1 MNKRLMIA
9 LPIIALLSSCGFGG
23 KKDNNAP
30 KNDAFSNIV
39 EQMNISQATKDEVA
53 DRYDEFA
60 FVASKYEDMKMYRKL
75 DDGSWSDEPLGIS
88 FESTDYYK
96 TSCILNTEH
105 AYCKFAEV
113 HNYGSETPWYSTEFE
128 VDLDENGQFEYVGS
142 HSSIAPRQPKDA
154 YYNIY
159 NSVFA
164 WKTSLLC
171 GATEL
176 LCRVDMNKI
185 YFTQKVL
192 NVLTRNFELN
202 QLEPGTFTIQAN
214 HPASYS
220 CKEFQITLHAFS
232 VRYDEYLLAQY
243 NLDYTLEYVSGNKTV
258 DHCTF
263 NVYNVDYSNR

>member
-1 MNKRLMIA
+1 MKTNKLLV
-9 LPIIALLSSCGFGG
+9 LPLVVVLASCGSRNGNG
-23 KKDNNAP
+23 KDAAN
-30 KNDAFSNIV
+30 KNDAFSKIIK
-39 EQMNISQATKDEVA
+39 EMNVSQAIKDEVA
-53 DRYDEFA
+53 DRYDEFY

-96 TSCILNTEH
+96 TSCILDTED
-105 AYCKFAEV
+105 AYCKFV
-113 HNYGSETPWYSTEFE
+113 KIHNYGSETPWYSTEFE

-142 HSSIAPRQPKDA
+142 HSSIAPLQPKDA

-176 LCRVDMNKI
+176 LGRTDMKV
-185 YFTQKVL
+185 YFAQGVL
-192 NVLTRNFELN
+192 NVLTSNFIYN
-202 QLEPGTFTIQAN
+202 KLEDGTFTISS
-214 HPASYS
+214 PDPVSYS
-220 CKEFQITLHAFS
+220 CKDFQITLHNFC
-232 VRYDEYLLAQY
+232 VRYEDYLLAAY
-243 NLDYTLEYVSGNKTV
+243 NLDFTLEYVAGNKTV

>member
-1 MNKRLMIA
+1 MNNKVKLLV
-9 LPIIALLSSCGFGG
+9 LPLVVVLVSCGSRNG
-23 KKDNNAP
+23 KDTV
-30 KNDAFSNIV
+30 KNDAFSKIIK
-39 EQMNISQATKDEVA
+39 EMNVSQATKDEVA
-53 DRYDEFA
+53 DRYDEFS

-96 TSCILNTEH
+96 TSCILNTEN
-105 AYCKFAEV
+105 AYCKFAEIR
-113 HNYGSETPWYSTEFE
+113 NYGSETPWYSTEFE

-142 HSSIAPRQPKDA
+142 PSTMAPRQPKDA

-176 LCRVDMNKI
+176 LFRTDMNKI
-185 YFTQKVL
+185 YFAQGVL
-192 NVLTRNFELN
+192 NVLTSNFIYN
-202 QLEPGTFTIQAN
+202 KLEDGTFTISSPG
-214 HPASYS
+214 PASYS
-220 CKEFQITLHAFS
+220 CKDFQITLHNFC
-232 VRYDEYLLAQY
+232 VRYEDYLLAAY
-243 NLDYTLEYVSGNKTV
+243 NLDYTLEYVLGNKTV